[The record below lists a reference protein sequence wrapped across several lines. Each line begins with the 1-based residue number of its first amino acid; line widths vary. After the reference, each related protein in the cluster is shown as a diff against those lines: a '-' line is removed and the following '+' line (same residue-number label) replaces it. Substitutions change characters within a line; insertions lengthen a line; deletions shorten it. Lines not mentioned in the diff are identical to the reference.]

1 MKPSAIVMA
10 YTRTSAVRLVE
21 GARDGASPG
30 RTAGPAALEDGS
42 STSQPTAP
50 SRTST
55 CVAVASS
62 AARATASSPSGPVA
76 SPGSASRGIL
86 RLSAAT
92 PSPTTAAAANGRR
105 HDTLQASRAPNVGA
119 SARPR
124 LPTCLL
130 YTSDAADDL

>member
-21 GARDGASPG
+21 GARGGASPD
-30 RTAGPAALEDGS
+30 RTVGPAALEDGS

-55 CVAVASS
+55 CAAIVEAP
-62 AARATASSPSGPVA
+62 AARSPSDCAA

-92 PSPTTAAAANGRR
+92 QSPTTAAAANGRR

-119 SARPR
+119 SARP
-124 LPTCLL
+124 CLL
-130 YTSDAADDL
+130 YTSDAADA